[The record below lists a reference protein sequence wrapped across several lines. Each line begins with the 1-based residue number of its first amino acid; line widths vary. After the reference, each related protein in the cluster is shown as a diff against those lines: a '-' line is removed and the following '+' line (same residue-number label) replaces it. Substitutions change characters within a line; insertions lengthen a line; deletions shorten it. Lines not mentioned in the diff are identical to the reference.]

1 MLWGKMRMSQMS
13 PNRTLGQRQ
22 HFPLVTPSTR
32 HSNTAIEKAHLLQ
45 DAPFPSGENCLPVF
59 HNILK
64 ARHPRIDHN
73 TRHVGLISRRYNP
86 F

>member
-1 MLWGKMRMSQMS
+1 MLWGNMRMSQMS

-32 HSNTAIEKAHLLQ
+32 HSNTAIEKAHPLQ

-64 ARHPRIDHN
+64 ARHPRIDHHP
-73 TRHVGLISRRYNP
+73 RHVGLISRSYNA

>member
-1 MLWGKMRMSQMS
+1 MLWDNMRMSQMS

-22 HFPLVTPSTR
+22 YSPLVTPSTR
-32 HSNTAIEKAHLLQ
+32 QTNIAIEKAHLLQ